1 MYTVA
6 YLCAQKII
14 TASSSLITAHVSSLD
29 HHHTE
34 SVS

>member
-6 YLCAQKII
+6 YLCAQI